1 MFKYMLMYRH
11 VSGHNLYTVG
21 RRHFC
26 KQQSRPPK
34 HTQIFVSK
42 NNMTKYIGVVW
53 FVRSWLFGQSKYWK
67 RFPLTQYLVRQGSL
81 PHLHVWR
88 RREQRDWTGGDKR
101 QNAEFVAKGGTEP
114 KGRS

>member
-1 MFKYMLMYRH
+1 MFKYMLMYRN
-11 VSGHNLYTVG
+11 VSGHNLSTVG

-53 FVRSWLFGQSKYWK
+53 FVRS
-67 RFPLTQYLVRQGSL
+67 
-81 PHLHVWR
+81 
-88 RREQRDWTGGDKR
+88 
-101 QNAEFVAKGGTEP
+101 
-114 KGRS
+114 